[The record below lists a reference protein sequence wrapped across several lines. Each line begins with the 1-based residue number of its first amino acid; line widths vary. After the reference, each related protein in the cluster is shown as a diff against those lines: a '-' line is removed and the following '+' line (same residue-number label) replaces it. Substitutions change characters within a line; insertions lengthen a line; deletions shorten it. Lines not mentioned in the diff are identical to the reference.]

1 MVPSVVMIQRK
12 GGGGVGTLMGMSND
26 FEADLKSG
34 SDIVRVGT
42 GIFGQRPSNSKLI

>member
-12 GGGGVGTLMGMSND
+12 GGGIGTLMGMND

-42 GIFGQRPSNSKLI
+42 GIFGQHPSNLKLI